1 MALYAILH
9 ILQLLVF
16 IQVQMRNKNFV
27 ICLQALDIEEELDL
41 EGRPSRFNSTII
53 QPNLQNGEQSNSSG
67 AEKEEFTRKKSQK
80 WRKTGVQSLNTD
92 FRDTF

>member
-1 MALYAILH
+1 
-9 ILQLLVF
+9 
-16 IQVQMRNKNFV
+16 MRNKNFV